1 MVQKYTV
8 LGSRALGLLDVV
20 VSSRVAAT
28 AVKSIHDQRYIE
40 VVALLRKARERTGL
54 TQRDLAK
61 LLGRPQSYVS
71 KVETCE
77 RRLDYIELLQ
87 MCRAIGVA
95 LGDVTPAEYS
105 DLLRSAKDG

>member
-1 MVQKYTV
+1 M
-8 LGSRALGLLDVV
+8 
-20 VSSRVAAT
+20 
-28 AVKSIHDQRYIE
+28 KSIHDQRYIE
-40 VVALLRKARERTGL
+40 VVALIRKARERAGL
-54 TQRDLAK
+54 TQHDLAK

-95 LGDVTPAEYS
+95 LADVTPAEFG
-105 DLLRSAKDG
+105 DLLRSGNDG